1 MGHIKQQRINQLFVV
16 YVILIALL
24 MLAIGHFC
32 FLSFSRYNDAINRR
46 IEFFKICQVIEPASN
61 YLTAQAKSFIITKDP
76 MCMDAYWD
84 EVVVCENGIK
94 GLRKVVNADAGGDDL
109 TEDLL
114 TCKRKSDALM
124 EIEIKAMRL
133 VCETLNLKDNE
144 INERIAA
151 VMLTPKEAELTDSE
165 KIQYAADIVFGYEY
179 AGRLKDITD
188 SNKKFRA
195 KADGYF
201 EDQILF
207 ERKNLRVNAYL
218 FAAAVF
224 LLLAGVTA
232 ALFNTYHSTLKPVI
246 GFTAAIRRQGR
257 EQSIAALPVKGSFEL
272 QELAKAFNSSNQEK
286 LKLLNELRFSE
297 MKLKKHFKL
306 MPLAA
311 VEVDKS
317 FMVDEWNPA
326 AKRIFGYS
334 SREAIGKNIIE
345 LLQMN
350 IQRDE
355 FEEEIKGM
363 QPEKRHLIFSS
374 ITKNGEHVICKWSIN
389 SIISSDSDS
398 TGWLLIASDITE
410 EKREEER
417 IIYLSW
423 HDPLTDLYNR
433 RYIIDKMEAEIERK
447 KRTGNT
453 FSVVMLDIDNF
464 KNINDHYG
472 HACGDYVLK
481 KLSRIL
487 SETFRKA
494 DFVSR
499 WGGEEFLVVLP
510 DTALEGAVTAAEKLR
525 RRVQSEY
532 FLFEGRMIHITISA
546 GVSEC
551 RGNSVDMT
559 VKNADD
565 ALLEGKRSGKNVVH
579 SSSFIL

>member
-1 MGHIKQQRINQLFVV
+1 M
-16 YVILIALL
+16 
-24 MLAIGHFC
+24 
-32 FLSFSRYNDAINRR
+32 
-46 IEFFKICQVIEPASN
+46 
-61 YLTAQAKSFIITKDP
+61 
-76 MCMDAYWD
+76 
-84 EVVVCENGIK
+84 K
-94 GLRKVVNADAGGDDL
+94 G
-109 TEDLL
+109 
-114 TCKRKSDALM
+114 S
-124 EIEIKAMRL
+124 
-133 VCETLNLKDNE
+133 
-144 INERIAA
+144 
-151 VMLTPKEAELTDSE
+151 LTPKEAELTDSE

-179 AGRLKDITD
+179 AGWLKDITD

-207 ERKNLRVNAYL
+207 ERKNLKVNAYL